1 MKNRFDLEQ
10 EIMECWNVTTDI
22 NDVYEYVMNGD
33 GGQLFTNERDK
44 VANILLG
51 ISQLYEL
58 KFNKMF
64 NTFTECLTKGEF
76 NKTNINHFNT

>member
-10 EIMECWNVTTDI
+10 EIMECWNVTTDV
-22 NDVYEYVMNGD
+22 NDVYEYVMNGGSSELSTD
-33 GGQLFTNERDK
+33 ERDR

-64 NTFTECLTKGEF
+64 NTFTECIRNNEF
-76 NKTNINHFNT
+76 EELK

>member
-10 EIMECWNVTTDI
+10 QIMECWNVTTDI

-33 GGQLFTNERDK
+33 GSELSTGERDR

-58 KFNKMF
+58 KFNKLF
-64 NTFTECLTKGEF
+64 DTFEECLSKREF
-76 NKTNINHFNT
+76 NETNQ